1 MLCCPCA
8 PHFISPR
15 EGWNMLPL
23 KVMCPISVQAVTNL
37 SPPRLFTIHPSRD
50 NCPFV
55 LQPAWLHPFWGY
67 SSSEPPAKGKNK
79 KKKKKGKKRKTRG
92 GSKNIFVSC
101 VRFCSP
107 HMIHLSCFTMIWLK
121 SPKMAC
127 LKELNT
133 KKYCSLNHESRCI
146 PVGLP
151 GITKHAS
158 WDNLMFLPHCHDM
171 KSHSAKATLQRRYNG
186 L

>member
-1 MLCCPCA
+1 
-8 PHFISPR
+8 
-15 EGWNMLPL
+15 MLPL
-23 KVMCPISVQAVTNL
+23 CSA
-37 SPPRLFTIHPSRD
+37 FH
-50 NCPFV
+50 
-55 LQPAWLHPFWGY
+55 QPQGRVKYA
-67 SSSEPPAKGKNK
+67 SSEGNVPYLCPSGDKFIAPSTIYNPSEPWWSGLCYLSCRGTAMLMILLLWGPNKGARQ